1 MTIIQIGALIVAT
14 LLSVSARCQALR
26 TDRQAAAAD
35 VSEGR
40 V

>member
-26 TDRQAAAAD
+26 TGSAGC
-35 VSEGR
+35 SSGR
-40 V
+40 F